1 MNLVDLVNE
10 NDEVIGTIDRNDK
23 AFIYKK
29 NVRGVELFLLTK
41 DNKIV
46 VPKRSSNRR
55 IFPNCYDLS
64 VAGMV
69 DSKEDYETAMYRELK
84 EELFI
89 DNMSLKEIAY
99 LNPYKNESELFI
111 KLYIG
116 YIDSE
121 IINYDKDGI
130 SQIYYFTVNEIDN
143 LLKENPKQFKDNF
156 KFSYNILKEYLRV
169 NKGNQN

>member
-1 MNLVDLVNE
+1 MDLVDLVNE

-143 LLKENPKQFKDNF
+143 LLKENPKQFKGNF
-156 KFSYNILKEYLRV
+156 KFSYNILKEYLSV

>member
-1 MNLVDLVNE
+1 MQMELVDLVNE
-10 NDEVIGTIDRNDK
+10 NDEVIGTIDRNSEEF
-23 AFIYKK
+23 AHKK
-29 NVRGVELFLLTK
+29 NVRGVELFLITR

-46 VPKRSSNRR
+46 IPKRSSNRR

-64 VAGMV
+64 AAGMV

-89 DNMSLKEIAY
+89 DNISLKEIAY

-121 IINYDKDGI
+121 IEDYDKDGI
-130 SQIYYFTVNEIDN
+130 AQIYYLTIDEIND
-143 LLKENPKQFKDNF
+143 LLKGNPKQFKDNF
-156 KFSYNILKEYLRV
+156 IFSYNIL
-169 NKGNQN
+169 

>member
-1 MNLVDLVNE
+1 
-10 NDEVIGTIDRNDK
+10 
-23 AFIYKK
+23 
-29 NVRGVELFLLTK
+29 
-41 DNKIV
+41 
-46 VPKRSSNRR
+46 
-55 IFPNCYDLS
+55 
-64 VAGMV
+64 MV